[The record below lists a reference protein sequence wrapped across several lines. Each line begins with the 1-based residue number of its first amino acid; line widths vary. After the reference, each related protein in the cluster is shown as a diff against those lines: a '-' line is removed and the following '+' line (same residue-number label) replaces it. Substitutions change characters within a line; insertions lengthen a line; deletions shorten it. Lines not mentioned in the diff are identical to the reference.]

1 MLDNLAL
8 LCYDIAKLRGAIAEN
23 EMGGEVMADKLEK
36 VVEELKHLDDD
47 ELNKVWGFAL
57 GLMAKRDTVPAA

>member
-1 MLDNLAL
+1 MT
-8 LCYDIAKLRGAIAEN
+8 
-23 EMGGEVMADKLEK
+23 DKLEK

-57 GLMAKRDTVPAA
+57 GLMAKRDAVPAA